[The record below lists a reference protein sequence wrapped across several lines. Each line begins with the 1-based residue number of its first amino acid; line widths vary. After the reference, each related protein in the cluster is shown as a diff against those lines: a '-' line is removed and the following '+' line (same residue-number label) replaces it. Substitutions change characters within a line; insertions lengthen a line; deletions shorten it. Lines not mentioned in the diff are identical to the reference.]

1 MNLYNQNLDYLC
13 EQQNISITE
22 FEKIIYIPKVRI
34 MEPTP
39 NELLKISEYFNL
51 SVDILL
57 KKDLRVRNKEVI
69 KSIQLIVLDVDG
81 TMTDGGMYYTEN
93 GDQFKKY
100 NTKDGLA
107 IKRLSKSGMKFGIIS
122 HGHKLKVIQDRAE
135 LLGIEHIYVGQEDK
149 LSVLNQW
156 CTKLGIR
163 LDQVAYVG
171 DDINDLS
178 VMLAVGFSACPADAL
193 NEIKTIASVI
203 LTKVGGGGCIREFL
217 DDWF

>member
-1 MNLYNQNLDYLC
+1 
-13 EQQNISITE
+13 
-22 FEKIIYIPKVRI
+22 
-34 MEPTP
+34 
-39 NELLKISEYFNL
+39 
-51 SVDILL
+51 
-57 KKDLRVRNKEVI
+57 
-69 KSIQLIVLDVDG
+69 
-81 TMTDGGMYYTEN
+81 
-93 GDQFKKY
+93 
-100 NTKDGLA
+100 
-107 IKRLSKSGMKFGIIS
+107 MKFGIIS

-178 VMLAVGFSACPADAL
+178 VMQAVGFSACPADAL